1 MTKQE
6 IIETIAKYTEIDE
19 GDIGVDYYIND
30 FGIDEIADT
39 LLAKFEQEKKKA
51 IEDVFYDI
59 NSDELRDNYW
69 DYLDMQDKSVV
80 SVEQMKIAAKI
91 EAYEEVFEALKNL
104 AKEYGVEL

>member
-1 MTKQE
+1 MTKRE
-6 IIETIAKYTEIDE
+6 IYDIFSEIYKSPSKMRE
-19 GDIGVDYYIND
+19 LTN
-30 FGIDEIADT
+30 A